1 MKSTLQV
8 PPGKRIWPWVAA
20 TAVGAAVWL
29 GLLNIVHASGALSM
43 YVGFI
48 VAFNAYAF
56 VAAGIARPIQE
67 DDKDQFFLDPRE
79 EMLRGGGGA

>member
-8 PPGKRIWPWVAA
+8 PPGKRIWPWLAA
-20 TAVGAAVWL
+20 TAAGAAVWV
-29 GLLNIVHASGALSM
+29 GLLLLADASGALSI

-56 VAAGIARPIQE
+56 VAAGIARPAQRDDE
-67 DDKDQFFLDPRE
+67 DSFILNPRDE
-79 EMLRGGGGA
+79 LLRGGGA

>member
-8 PPGKRIWPWVAA
+8 PRGKRILPWLAA
-20 TAVGAAVWL
+20 TAVGVVVWL
-29 GLLNIVHASGALSM
+29 ALLLLVEASGAFSL

-56 VAAGIARPIQE
+56 VAAGIAKPVGN
-67 DDKDQFFLDPRE
+67 DDKNDFVLDPRE
-79 EMLRGGGGA
+79 ELLRGGGSA